1 MNINFDKL
9 QNLDKNKNIHPRDIF
24 MSLSLENTKYEYPR
38 DVQTEV
44 WNKWFDNRDNKN
56 NIIKMNTGSGKTIV
70 GLLILQSCLN
80 EGIGPAVYVVPDKY
94 LVKQVCQEAE
104 VLGINVSYDQEDKDI
119 KGEADYHFRTGNS
132 ILVTTIHKLVNG
144 KSVFGLRKENNIK
157 IGSIIIDDVHS
168 CLTTIKK
175 QHTIFIDN
183 KNALYRKIIEIVSAD
198 KEIKDN
204 QSYVDILEGRSKG
217 DSFLLPFWIWQ
228 NECSGIYDLFF
239 DESYG
244 NNTYNLFNIP
254 LMRDNWKTANC
265 VISEYGIEIS
275 LKGIPINKITEFE
288 NAKRRIFM
296 SATLEDD
303 SVFVTTLGLNENDL
317 SNVISPSK
325 ADDIGERLIIYPQ
338 YFNPSI
344 TDIDI
349 RTKLIDLSREF
360 NVVVLVPSF
369 ERAKFWEGYG
379 RVQTLSSR
387 DNNIEQGINSLK
399 SSDFK
404 GISILVN
411 KYDGIDLPGDCCR
424 ILVIDGI
431 PKPGSQYDDV
441 IISMNPDD
449 PRIIRDRVQ
458 KIEQGMGRG
467 VRSKSDYC
475 GIVFMGD
482 QLIDLMENK
491 RGNKFFSDATLQQ
504 LNLSKKIWSQLM
516 DDDNHPSIDD
526 IFKILNYILERNK
539 NWINVSK
546 STLSNC
552 RYTSNINIDPVV
564 IALRKAFEKECLFD
578 YRSAFN
584 FIDAAKNNL
593 NNDEDKL
600 TKGLL
605 KQFMA
610 EYKNFEN
617 PTEAQEILLSARNLN
632 NSLTR
637 PVQGVTFEK
646 LTCPPS
652 SQAIRV
658 IEYIKKYGFSR
669 NNYIIHVNAILNDL
683 KFASDSS
690 DTFEKALMNIGE
702 ALGIPSS
709 RPEKEF
715 GNKAPDNLFALRDS
729 KYILVECKNETVVPA
744 ISKEDNGQLL
754 NSVEWFK
761 KKYQAGEQCFPV
773 MIHNSY
779 VFSKNASPGQDF
791 KIMTPDLLDK
801 FKESVNKFASSLFE
815 NGNLDNPKYVE
826 KLLKDLYL
834 YDKMIL
840 VKYTREYKEMD

>member
-24 MSLSLENTKYEYPR
+24 MSLSLSDTKYEYPR

-44 WNKWFDNRDNKN
+44 WNKWFDNRNKKN
-56 NIIKMNTGSGKTIV
+56 NTIKMNTGSGKTIV

-94 LVKQVCQEAE
+94 LVKQVCKEAE

-119 KGEADYHFRTGNS
+119 KGEENYRFKTGNS

-168 CLTTIKK
+168 CLNTIKK
-175 QHTIFIDN
+175 QHTVFIDN
-183 KNALYRKIIEIVSAD
+183 KNALYGEIIEIISSH

-204 QSYVDILEGRSKG
+204 QNYVDIIEGRSKG

-239 DESYG
+239 DDRYE

-275 LKGIPINKITEFE
+275 LKGIPINKIIEFE

-303 SVFVTTLGLNENDL
+303 SVFVTTLGLDEEDL

-338 YFNPSI
+338 YFNPAI

-379 RVQTLSSR
+379 RVQSLSSR
-387 DNNIEQGINSLK
+387 DNNIEQGINELK
-399 SSDFK
+399 SGDFK
-404 GISILVN
+404 GITILVN

-431 PKPGSQYDDV
+431 PKPGTQYDDV
-441 IISMNPDD
+441 IISMNPGDS
-449 PRIIRDRVQ
+449 RIIRDRVQ

-475 GIVFMGD
+475 GIVFMGN

-491 RGNKFFSDATLQQ
+491 RGDKFFSDATLQQ

-516 DDDNHPSIDD
+516 EGDNSPSIDE
-526 IFKILNYILERNK
+526 IFELLNFILDRDK
-539 NWINVSK
+539 AWINVSK

-552 RYTSNINIDPVV
+552 RYTSKINVDPVV

-578 YRSAFN
+578 YRSAYN
-584 FIDAAKNNL
+584 FIDDAKNKL
-593 NNDEDKL
+593 ESKEDKF

-637 PVQGVTFEK
+637 PMQGITFEK
-646 LTCPPS
+646 LTCPTG

-658 IEYIKKYGFSR
+658 IEYIKEYGFSR
-669 NNYIIHVNAILNDL
+669 NEYIIHINAILNDL
-683 KFASDSS
+683 KFASHSS
-690 DTFEKALMNIGE
+690 NAFEKALKDIGE
-702 ALGIPSS
+702 VLGIPSS

-715 GNKAPDNLFALRDS
+715 GNKAPDNLFALRNS
-729 KYILVECKNETVVPA
+729 KYILFECKNRTVVSD
-744 ISKEDNGQLL
+744 ISKDDNGQLL

-761 KKYQAGEQCFPV
+761 KKYQTGEQCYPV
-773 MIHNSY
+773 MIHNSH
-779 VFSKNASPGQDF
+779 VFSNNASPGQDF
-791 KIMTPDLLDK
+791 KIMTSGLLDK
-801 FKESVNKFASSLFE
+801 FKESVDKFASSLFE
-815 NGNLDNPKYVE
+815 NGNLDNAKNVE
-826 KLLKDLYL
+826 KLLKDLHL

-840 VKYTREYKEMD
+840 DKYTKVYKEIE